1 MHACPEEISAAHPT
15 RRVAWL
21 LAFAALLATAATAH
35 AFSKLGYFWL
45 GGTITLQLQLGESP
59 VALTDGTRSWNTAAE
74 SAATDWNLQLGRVRF
89 ATVNTTLPVS
99 STEEDHVNNVFFAR
113 DIYGL
118 AFDARTLAVTS
129 PSQLQSAAT
138 ETDVLVNESVSWD
151 SYRGPIRRA
160 ADGSSIQDLRRVL
173 LHEFGHVL
181 GLDHPDQARP
191 VQTVSAIMNST
202 VSNLEALQTDDINGL
217 RSLYFPNGAVSVT
230 TNPASVTKNLNEVVT
245 FTVAG
250 SGTSGGALR
259 YAWMFTRPGGQ
270 PERLELADQATF
282 TLGGAQA
289 TDAGIYQ
296 ALVYTTT
303 GAALSAPATL
313 TVRPAVI
320 SPATRLANIST
331 RGFVGTGADVLIS
344 GFVIGGTTPK
354 DVLIR
359 AIGGATL
366 GGFGVAGTLADP
378 QLTLVDAGGKTVAQN
393 DNWSAPNA
401 AALAATAARLGA
413 FALPNGST
421 DAALLVTLAPGNYTA
436 TVAGVNDTTGV
447 ALVEVYDAD
456 ASATLAVTRKLGNL
470 STRGSIGMNGNILIA
485 GLVVRGTDPRT
496 FLIRAIGPTLTRFG
510 VTNALLDPVLTLHD
524 ASGAQLR
531 YNDDWDT
538 PYGSTPAFRAAAERV
553 GAFSLIETREPRP
566 GFGLDSVMLVTLA
579 PGNYTAQVAGFRNA
593 TGVALIEIYE
603 MPN

>member
-1 MHACPEEISAAHPT
+1 MRACPENLASSRALGRSVFTLALAA
-15 RRVAWL
+15 VV
-21 LAFAALLATAATAH
+21 FSGSTAH

-59 VALTDGTRSWNTAAE
+59 VTLTDGTHLWNTAAE
-74 SAATDWNLQLGRVRF
+74 GAATDWNLQLGRVSF
-89 ATVNTTLPVS
+89 ATVNSAPPVR
-99 STEEDHVNNVFFAR
+99 STEKDHTNNVFFAR

-129 PSQLQSAAT
+129 PTELQSAVT
-138 ETDVLVNESVSWD
+138 EADVIVNENLIWD
-151 SYRGPIRRA
+151 SYRGPLQRNA
-160 ADGSSIQDLRRVL
+160 SGSNILDLRRVL

-191 VQTVSAIMNST
+191 AQTVSAVMNSNI
-202 VSNLEALQTDDINGL
+202 SNTDRLQTDDINGV
-217 RSLYFPNGAVSVT
+217 RTLYFPNGAVAIA
-230 TNPASVTKNLNEVVT
+230 TNPVSVTKNLNEVVS
-245 FTVAG
+245 FSVISSAAN
-250 SGTSGGALR
+250 GGPVR

-270 PERLELADQATF
+270 PERLELADNATF

-289 TDAGIYQ
+289 ADTGTYQ
-296 ALVYTTT
+296 ALVHTNT
-303 GAALSAPATL
+303 GAMVSAPATL
-313 TVRPAVI
+313 TVRPTVI

-331 RGFVGTGADVLIS
+331 RGLVGTGSGVLIS

-354 DVLIR
+354 EVLVR
-359 AIGGATL
+359 AIGGTTL

-378 QLTLVDAGGKTVAQN
+378 QLTLFDSTGKTIAQN
-393 DNWSAPNA
+393 DNWGAPD
-401 AALAATAARLGA
+401 ATTIADASNRLGA
-413 FALPNGST
+413 FALSNGST
-421 DAALLVTLAPGNYTA
+421 DAALLLTLAPGSYTA
-436 TVAGVNDTTGV
+436 HIAGTGATTGV

-456 ASATLAVTRKLGNL
+456 ASTALAVTRKLGNL
-470 STRGSIGMNGNILIA
+470 STRGSIGPNGAILIA
-485 GLVVRGTDPRT
+485 GLVVRGTAPRRY
-496 FLIRAIGPTLTRFG
+496 LIRAIGPTLKRFG
-510 VTNALLDPVLTLHD
+510 LADALIDPVLTLHD

-553 GAFSLIETREPRP
+553 GAFSLVEKRDDAT
-566 GFGLDSVMLVTLA
+566 GAGLDSAMLVTLA
-579 PGNYTAQVAGFRNA
+579 PGNYTAQVAGFRDA

>member
-1 MHACPEEISAAHPT
+1 MHACPEEISAARPT

-74 SAATDWNLQLGRVRF
+74 GAATDWNLQLGRVRF
-89 ATVNTTLPVS
+89 ATVNTAPPVS

-191 VQTVSAIMNST
+191 VQTVSAIMNSA

-230 TNPASVTKNLNEVVT
+230 TNPASVIKNLNEVVT

-313 TVRPAVI
+313 TVRPTAV
-320 SPATRLANIST
+320 SPMTRLANIST

-401 AALAATAARLGA
+401 TALAATAARLGA

-485 GLVVRGTDPRT
+485 NWLGDGNTGTGPHAVEFDANNNLVWSWKDFSAAQT
-496 FLIRAIGPTLTRFG
+496 
-510 VTNALLDPVLTLHD
+510 VTNVL
-524 ASGAQLR
+524 
-531 YNDDWDT
+531 
-538 PYGSTPAFRAAAERV
+538 V
-553 GAFSLIETREPRP
+553 IE
-566 GFGLDSVMLVTLA
+566 
-579 PGNYTAQVAGFRNA
+579 
-593 TGVALIEIYE
+593 
-603 MPN
+603 

>member
-1 MHACPEEISAAHPT
+1 MRACPEKFAVLHALCKATTTLALASVLAAVP
-15 RRVAWL
+15 
-21 LAFAALLATAATAH
+21 TAH

-45 GGTITLQLQLGESP
+45 GGTITLQLQLGTP
-59 VALTDGTRSWNTAAE
+59 ANALIDGARSWNTAAE
-74 SAATDWNLQLGRVRF
+74 NAAADWNAQLGRVRF
-89 ATVNTTLPVS
+89 ATVNTAPPVA

-113 DIYGL
+113 DIYGM

-129 PSQLQSAAT
+129 PNELQSAAT
-138 ETDVLVNESVSWD
+138 EADVIVNENLIWD
-151 SYRGPIRRA
+151 SYRGPLQRNA
-160 ADGSSIQDLRRVL
+160 SGSNILDLRRVL

-191 VQTVSAIMNST
+191 VQTVSAVMNST
-202 VSNLEALQTDDINGL
+202 ISNTDTLQTDDINGV
-217 RSLYFPNGAVSVT
+217 RSLYFPNGAVSIT
-230 TNPASVTKNLNEVVT
+230 TNPVSATKSLNEVVNFSVT
-245 FTVAG
+245 G
-250 SGTSGGALR
+250 SATSGGALR

-270 PERLELADQATF
+270 PERLELAGSSTL

-289 TDAGIYQ
+289 ADAGTYQ
-296 ALVYTTT
+296 ALVYTAN
-303 GAALSAPATL
+303 GAALSASATL
-313 TVRPAVI
+313 SVRPTIV

-331 RGFVGTGADVLIS
+331 RGFVGTGSGVLIS

-354 DVLIR
+354 EVLIR
-359 AIGGATL
+359 AIGGAAL

-378 QLTLVDAGGKTVAQN
+378 QLTLFDSGGKTIAQN
-393 DNWSAPNA
+393 DNWSALDATAIA
-401 AALAATAARLGA
+401 AAAIRLGA

-421 DAALLVTLAPGNYTA
+421 DAALLVTLAPGSYTA
-436 TVAGVNDTTGV
+436 QVAGVNATTGV

-456 ASATLAVTRKLGNL
+456 ASTALAVTRKLGNL
-470 STRGSIGMNGNILIA
+470 SARGSIGPNGAILIA

-496 FLIRAIGPTLTRFG
+496 FLIRAIGPTLNRFG
-510 VTNALLDPVLTLHD
+510 LANALIDPVLTLHD
-524 ASGAQLR
+524 AGGAQLR

-553 GAFSLIETREPRP
+553 GAFSLVEKRDNDT
-566 GFGLDSVMLVTLA
+566 GAGLDSVMLVTLA
-579 PGNYTAQVAGFRNA
+579 PGNYTAQVAGFRDA